1 MLSQEKHE
9 KYVVITEKVRNFSL
23 FEEKLSFFCQQQQK
37 DQKAPLHFLKL
48 WWTQ

>member
-23 FEEKLSFFCQQQQK
+23 FEEKLSFFVNNSK
-37 DQKAPLHFLKL
+37 KTKRLPSIF
-48 WWTQ
+48 